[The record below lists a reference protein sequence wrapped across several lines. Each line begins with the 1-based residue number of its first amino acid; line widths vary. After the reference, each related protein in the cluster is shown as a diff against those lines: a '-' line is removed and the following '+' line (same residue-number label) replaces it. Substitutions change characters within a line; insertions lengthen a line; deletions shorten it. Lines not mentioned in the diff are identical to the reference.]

1 MNRNDG
7 NFTRLKRWIIG
18 LSGVGIAY
26 CSIILTKQGVGITGE
41 LAWMGTVVALALFC
55 AELMF
60 NSNFEEL
67 NWTILLLGLG
77 AYIYSIWTNVEGLY
91 FYRHISG
98 NLFSNFDV
106 TNLGGGMFMDIYPEL
121 AIAWA
126 LKESKI
132 GDLFGNLIK
141 SAQNPEKLTQS
152 QHQTQNRPYSSPI
165 PNSIPKGTTYQ
176 KPIHRQKPTYHPVG
190 FQPVDY
196 KNPLDEEDIPE
207 FLKKLPKR

>member
-7 NFTRLKRWIIG
+7 NFTKLKRWLIG

-26 CSIILTKQGVGITGE
+26 CSIILTKQGVGITGD
-41 LAWMGTVVALALFC
+41 LAWMGTIVALALFC

-77 AYIYSIWTNVEGLY
+77 AYIYSIWTNVGGLY
-91 FYRHISG
+91 FYRGISG

-106 TNLGGGMFMDIYPEL
+106 TNFGGGMFMDIYPEL

-126 LKESKI
+126 LRESKI

-141 SAQNPEKLTQS
+141 SAQNPEKLTQGQQHRGSS
-152 QHQTQNRPYSSPI
+152 Q
-165 PNSIPKGTTYQ
+165 PNYQ
-176 KPIHRQKPTYHPVG
+176 KPIPRTFPTKQSDGYTFFHQTKPG
-190 FQPVDY
+190 Q
-196 KNPLDEEDIPE
+196 DIPE
-207 FLKKLPKR
+207 FLKKNKRR